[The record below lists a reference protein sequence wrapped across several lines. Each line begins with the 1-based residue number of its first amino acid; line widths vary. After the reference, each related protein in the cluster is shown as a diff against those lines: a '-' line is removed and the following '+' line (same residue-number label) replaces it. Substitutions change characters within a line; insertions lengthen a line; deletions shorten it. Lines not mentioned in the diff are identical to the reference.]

1 MDGVVEII
9 TGREGRRR
17 WSTADKL
24 RIVAE
29 TLEPGVAIRA
39 VAARH
44 DVCESLLFAWRRQV
58 REGVLTAGSDM
69 AMFMPVQMTEAAPAA
84 SMPSNPVPHSAS
96 PIRSMPTSGLIEIEL
111 GNGRHIRV
119 GSDVNL
125 GALRRYVN
133 DPGSSGRA
141 DLDRDGP
148 YRHAPGHARSC
159 LTGAGRARPR
169 SIFWGCFRFQGP

>member
-29 TLEPGVAIRA
+29 TQEPGVLIRA

-44 DVCESLLFAWRRQV
+44 DVCASLLFTWRRQA
-58 REGVLTAGSDM
+58 REGVLTAASEM
-69 AMFMPVQMTEAAPAA
+69 AMFVPVQMTGPSPAA
-84 SMPSNPVPHSAS
+84 SVPSNPAPHSVSPLRSAS
-96 PIRSMPTSGLIEIEL
+96 ASGLIEIEL
-111 GNGRHIRV
+111 GNGRQVRV

-125 GALRRYVN
+125 GALRRVLAAL
-133 DPGSSGRA
+133 RE
-141 DLDRDGP
+141 
-148 YRHAPGHARSC
+148 
-159 LTGAGRARPR
+159 
-169 SIFWGCFRFQGP
+169 

>member
-29 TLEPGVAIRA
+29 TQEPGMAIRA

-44 DVCESLLFAWRRQV
+44 DICESLLFTWRRQV
-58 REGVLTAGSDM
+58 REGVLTAASEM
-69 AMFMPVQMTEAAPAA
+69 AMFVPVQMAGGPPAA
-84 SMPSNPVPHSAS
+84 SLPSNPVPQSAS
-96 PIRSMPTSGLIEIEL
+96 PIRSTPTSGLIEIEL
-111 GNGRHIRV
+111 GNGRQVRV

-125 GALRRYVN
+125 GALRRVLAAL
-133 DPGSSGRA
+133 RE
-141 DLDRDGP
+141 
-148 YRHAPGHARSC
+148 
-159 LTGAGRARPR
+159 
-169 SIFWGCFRFQGP
+169 

>member
-29 TLEPGVAIRA
+29 SQEPGVAIRS

-44 DVCESLLFAWRRQV
+44 DVCESLLFTWRRQA
-58 REGVLTAGSDM
+58 REGVLTAASEM
-69 AMFMPVQMTEAAPAA
+69 AMFVPVQMTGLPPAA
-84 SMPSNPVPHSAS
+84 SVPSNPAPHSAS
-96 PIRSMPTSGLIEIEL
+96 PHRSAPSSGLIEIEL
-111 GNGRHIRV
+111 GNGRQVRV

-125 GALRRYVN
+125 GALRRVLAAL
-133 DPGSSGRA
+133 RE
-141 DLDRDGP
+141 
-148 YRHAPGHARSC
+148 
-159 LTGAGRARPR
+159 
-169 SIFWGCFRFQGP
+169 